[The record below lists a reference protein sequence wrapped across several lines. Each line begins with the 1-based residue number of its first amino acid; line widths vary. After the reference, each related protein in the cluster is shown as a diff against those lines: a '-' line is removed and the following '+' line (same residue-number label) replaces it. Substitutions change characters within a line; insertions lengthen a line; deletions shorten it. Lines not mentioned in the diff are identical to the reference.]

1 MKTTIRKVLDIVRET
16 KDAQDFSASVL
27 VHYIA
32 EAEAEIVDKIISR
45 YVGYKEEDYDISYD
59 ENTPTDTELIAP
71 LPYSRIYEFYL
82 KAQIDYARD
91 ELELYHNDLAQYEA
105 AMSDFRKHYNRT
117 HEHKSCYIKV

>member
-1 MKTTIRKVLDIVRET
+1 MKVTIRKVLDVVSET
-16 KDAQDFSASVL
+16 KDVQDFSAAVL
-27 VHYIA
+27 VGFIA

-45 YVGYKEEDYDISYD
+45 YEGFREEDYPINYD

-71 LPYSRIYEFYL
+71 VPYSRIYEYYL

-91 ELELYHNDLAQYEA
+91 ELELYHNDLAQFEA
-105 AMSDFRKHYNRT
+105 ALSDFRKHYNRT